1 MIGARSDDY
10 FHNRKDSSAEDRP
23 YLVPDK
29 APRVTLPPLSFTL
42 EWLTSQELG
51 LETHAVL
58 SALSS
63 IPNMCW

>member
-1 MIGARSDDY
+1 M
-10 FHNRKDSSAEDRP
+10 
-23 YLVPDK
+23 
-29 APRVTLPPLSFTL
+29 TLPPLSFTL